1 MILPI
6 TFIFIYYYCVQCD
19 FYTFVVY
26 NNFVNKMGGCA
37 GCMGPSR
44 RDENYRV
51 NRLTENAVIKS
62 RVSTA

>member
-1 MILPI
+1 
-6 TFIFIYYYCVQCD
+6 
-19 FYTFVVY
+19 
-26 NNFVNKMGGCA
+26 MGGCA